1 MTALKLFATY
11 FGGDYQD
18 KMAPEILG
26 IQILGILFGIFM
38 IYYTFL
44 HYKRKELTIKEYSFW
59 VVLWIL
65 FIILTLFPT
74 VLKPLVRSIGFARTM
89 DFFIVTGFMF
99 LIGSLFYIYLLVRG
113 NQKKL
118 EEIVRKI
125 AFEKK

>member
-1 MTALKLFATY
+1 MTASKLFVIY
-11 FGGDYQD
+11 FGGGYQN
-18 KMAPEILG
+18 KMAPGILG
-26 IQILGILFGIFM
+26 IQILGIFFGIFF

-44 HYKRKELTIKEYSFW
+44 HRKRKELTIKEYVFW
-59 VVLWIL
+59 VSLWIL
-65 FIILTLFPT
+65 FIILTLFPQLLT
-74 VLKPLVRSIGFARTM
+74 PLVKSIGFARTF

-99 LIGSLFYIYLLVRG
+99 LIGSLFYIYLLVRS